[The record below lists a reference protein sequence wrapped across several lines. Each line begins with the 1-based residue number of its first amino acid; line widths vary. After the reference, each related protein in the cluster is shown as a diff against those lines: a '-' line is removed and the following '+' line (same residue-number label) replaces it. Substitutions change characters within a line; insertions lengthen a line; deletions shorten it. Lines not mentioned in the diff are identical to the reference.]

1 MPEIEFLALMPVS
14 KGDVEK
20 IAKLA
25 KLRFSEAEKEA
36 MRAHLDQILTYA
48 EKLNELDT
56 RDVEPTFSVQQ
67 SGDAMREDGV
77 KPSLSEDAVL
87 RNAPDQAHGF
97 FRVPKVIPS
106 SRTHGDRSKK

>member
-1 MPEIEFLALMPVS
+1 MPEIEFLTLMRVLNE
-14 KGDVEK
+14 DVEK

-25 KLRFSEAEKEA
+25 MLRFSEVEKESI
-36 MRAHLDQILTYA
+36 RAHLDQILTYA

-56 RDVEPTFSVQQ
+56 RDVEPTFSVQH
-67 SGDAMREDGV
+67 SGDMMREDRV
-77 KPSLSEDAVL
+77 KPSLPKDAVL

-106 SRTHGDRSKK
+106 SRTNGDRS